1 MMKTVLQKIRWWE
14 LLVIT
19 LLLLFIF
26 RYIHA
31 YPLPQSAG
39 LETTPFDNF
48 FKFNYLFNASLWVLR
63 VMLASLLLLVI
74 GSVFN
79 LKHSFST
86 TLKASLL
93 ASYIYFI
100 QYIGMLIYV
109 FVIGGTYSRE
119 KWQHTQTSFQ
129 KLFNVEADTLLG
141 NYLNGL
147 NIWAV
152 IYIVALAFLVSYL
165 GKMPIK
171 STGIITGVSLIVLYL
186 LKPLLMMVFT
196 L

>member
-1 MMKTVLQKIRWWE
+1 MEKVLQKIRWWE

-31 YPLPQSAG
+31 YPLPLSAG

-48 FKFNYLFNASLWVLR
+48 FKYNFLFNASLWVLR
-63 VMLASLLLLVI
+63 VILASLLLLVI

-79 LKHSFST
+79 LKYSFST

-100 QYIGMLIYV
+100 YYIVMVVYV
-109 FVIGGTYSRE
+109 FVLGGVFSYE
-119 KWQHTQTSFQ
+119 KWRISHLNF
-129 KLFNVEADTLLG
+129 KNIFNIEADTLLG
-141 NYLNGL
+141 SYLNGL
-147 NIWAV
+147 NVWAF
-152 IYIVALAFLVSYL
+152 IYIVALAFLISYL
-165 GKMPIK
+165 EKKPSK
-171 STGIITGVSLIVLYL
+171 STGIITGTSLIALYL
-186 LKPLLMMVFT
+186 LKPLLTMVFT

>member
-1 MMKTVLQKIRWWE
+1 MKTVLHKIRWWE

-63 VMLASLLLLVI
+63 VVLASLLLLVI

-79 LKHSFST
+79 LKHTFST

-119 KWQHTQTSFQ
+119 KWQLTQTSFQ
-129 KLFNVEADTLLG
+129 KLFNIEADTLLG
-141 NYLNGL
+141 NYLSGL

-152 IYIVALAFLVSYL
+152 IYIAALAFLVSYL
-165 GKMPIK
+165 EESTKQK
-171 STGIITGVSLIVLYL
+171 SFFIIAGSLLGLYL
-186 LKPLLMMVFT
+186 LKPLIIRLF

>member
-1 MMKTVLQKIRWWE
+1 MKTILQKLRWWE

-31 YPLPQSAG
+31 YTLPQSAS
-39 LETTPFDNF
+39 LETTSFDDF
-48 FKFNYLFNASLWVLR
+48 FKYNFLFNASLWILR
-63 VMLASLLLLVI
+63 VMLASLLLMVI
-74 GSVFN
+74 GSVVN
-79 LKHSFST
+79 LKYTFST

-100 QYIGMLIYV
+100 QYIGMLFYV

-119 KWQHTQTSFQ
+119 KWQLTQASFQ
-129 KLFNVEADTLLG
+129 KLFNVEADNLLG
-141 NYLNGL
+141 SYLSGL
-147 NIWAV
+147 NVWAV

-165 GKMPIK
+165 GKSEKQRSMY
-171 STGIITGVSLIVLYL
+171 IIGGLLTVLYL
-186 LKPLLMMVFT
+186 LKPLIIRLFI
-196 L
+196 

>member
-1 MMKTVLQKIRWWE
+1 MKTVLQKIRWWE

-31 YPLPQSAG
+31 YPIPQSAG
-39 LETTPFDNF
+39 LETTSFDDF
-48 FKFNYLFNASLWVLR
+48 FKYNYLFNASLWVLR
-63 VMLASLLLLVI
+63 VVLASLLLLVI

-79 LKHSFST
+79 LKHTFST

-100 QYIGMLIYV
+100 RYIAMFVYV
-109 FVIGGTYSRE
+109 FVFGGTYSRE
-119 KWQHTQTSFQ
+119 RWLLTQASFQ
-129 KLFNVEADTLLG
+129 KLFKVEADTLLG
-141 NYLNGL
+141 NYLSGL

-152 IYIVALAFLVSYL
+152 IYIVTLAFFVSYL
-165 GKMPIK
+165 GKSEKQRSMYIIG
-171 STGIITGVSLIVLYL
+171 SSLTGLYL
-186 LKPLLMMVFT
+186 LKPLIIRLFI
-196 L
+196 